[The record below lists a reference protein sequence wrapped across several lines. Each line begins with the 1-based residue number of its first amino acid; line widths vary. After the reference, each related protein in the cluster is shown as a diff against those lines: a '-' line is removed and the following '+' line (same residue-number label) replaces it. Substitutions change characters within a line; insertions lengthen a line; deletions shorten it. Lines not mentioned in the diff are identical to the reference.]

1 MATWVRLPIPL
12 TTVCH
17 NYSSEN
23 LAALQEQQ
31 VRKSI
36 TVHVAESLVKWYLA
50 FNSRSVGRKRH

>member
-23 LAALQEQQ
+23 VAALQEQQ

-50 FNSRSVGRKRH
+50 FNS